1 MTTGRI
7 NQVAQEHWHDCLQPL
22 GIHSSQHASVAVC
35 YSYSTCRG
43 LGLPSVLQP
52 QLHAIITTNSATNDD
67 ESFAAMLTTEG
78 FASLREPNPDGVQ
91 RPHGEQSFAQLVPN
105 LLFSTSIIAA
115 QPVLQQTVLQQHT
128 VPKGEEQS

>member
-52 QLHAIITTNSATNDD
+52 QLHAIITTNSATNDKCHLLQCSPHKD
-67 ESFAAMLTTEG
+67 LPPW
-78 FASLREPNPDGVQ
+78 EPNPDGVQ

>member
-22 GIHSSQHASVAVC
+22 GIHSSQHPSVAVC

-67 ESFAAMLTTEG
+67 ECHLLQCSPQKDLPTLGNQILMESRDHTESR
-78 FASLREPNPDGVQ
+78 AS
-91 RPHGEQSFAQLVPN
+91 HS
-105 LLFSTSIIAA
+105 
-115 QPVLQQTVLQQHT
+115 
-128 VPKGEEQS
+128 